1 MRRGFTH
8 RPQYIEVAAT
18 RDMNFGRCDMQQR
31 TAWLAAALVVMTVLP
46 AAAAA
51 PCRTSTPSFERWLE
65 DFKKEAVAEGVSRR
79 VVDSALA
86 GVTSDPAIISKD
98 RGQGVFSQSFL
109 QFAGRMADGY
119 RVGTGSAK
127 LKQHAATLAQAE
139 QQFGVPPQP
148 IVAFWALETDFGANN
163 GNLPVL
169 RSLLTLA
176 YDCRRPDMFR
186 EELIYALKVVERGDL
201 SPAEMA
207 GAWAGEIGQTQF
219 SPKAYFK
226 YATDFDG
233 DGRRDLIHSAPDV
246 IASSAKLLAENG
258 WKRGQ
263 PWLQEVRVPQS
274 LPWDQADLAIKHPR
288 SQWAKW
294 GVTQANGAALPN
306 DDMPASLL
314 LLMGRNGPAFL
325 AYENFNAFLEWNQ
338 SLVYATT
345 AAYLATRLAGAPKVS
360 PGRGA
365 PPVLSAQEVTELQ
378 RQLARHGYEVGKIDG
393 KAGLATRAAV
403 KQAQVK
409 LGMPADSYPTVE
421 LIARLGGST
430 GGGTAAAPSP
440 AAPAAAPRPKQA
452 SPQAP
457 KQATPQAPKQR
468 APAPLGQ
475 Q

>member
-1 MRRGFTH
+1 MRVTIF
-8 RPQYIEVAAT
+8 ES
-18 RDMNFGRCDMQQR
+18 RCDMR
-31 TAWLAAALVVMTVLP
+31 RTTAWLAMAFLAGAVTPAL
-46 AAAAA
+46 AAA

-65 DFKKEAVAEGVSRR
+65 DFKRDAVAEGVARN

-86 GVTSDPAIISKD
+86 GVTFDPAIVSKD
-98 RGQGVFSQSFL
+98 RGQGVFQQSFL

-119 RVGTGSAK
+119 RVGTGAAK
-127 LKQHAATLAQAE
+127 LKQHAATLARAE

-186 EELIYALKVVERGDL
+186 EELIYALKVVQRGDL
-201 SPAEMA
+201 SPSEMT

-226 YATDFDG
+226 YAVDFDG
-233 DGRRDLIHSAPDV
+233 DGHSDLIRSAPDV

-263 PWLQEVRVPQS
+263 PWLQEVRVPRN
-274 LPWDQADLAIKHPR
+274 LPWDQADIAIKHPR
-288 SQWAKW
+288 SQWASW
-294 GVTQANGAALPN
+294 GVTQANGAPLPN
-306 DDMPASLL
+306 DNMPASLL

-345 AAYLATRLAGAPKVS
+345 AAYLATRLAGAPKVH
-360 PGRGA
+360 PGNGT
-365 PPVLSAQEVTELQ
+365 VQTLNAQQIAELQ
-378 RQLARHGYEVGKIDG
+378 RQLTRHGYDVGKADG
-393 KAGLATRAAV
+393 KLGTGTRGGV
-403 KQAQVK
+403 KQAQLK
-409 LGMPADSYPTVE
+409 FGMPADSYPTAE

-430 GGGTAAAPSP
+430 G
-440 AAPAAAPRPKQA
+440 AAPAAAAPGTAAPAAAAPRPKQTAPKQA

-457 KQATPQAPKQR
+457 KQR
-468 APAPLGQ
+468 APAPNAPQRLP
-475 Q
+475 